1 MVSSLEAVAAAVAVP
16 AEEKMLF
23 QGLVNIDDVDGGVK
37 RELEIGEKEEEE

>member
-1 MVSSLEAVAAAVAVP
+1 MVSSLVVAAEAVVVP

-23 QGLVNIDDVDGGVK
+23 QGLVNIDDVDGGVR

>member
-1 MVSSLEAVAAAVAVP
+1 MVSSLEAVEAVEVVP

-23 QGLVNIDDVDGGVK
+23 QELVNIDDVDGGVK